1 MLFSDLDIQQVDTV
15 ADIDEE
21 DLCSDIFMDESPE
34 SDILRENSDNDVELL
49 EEDDDSSSLLSESD
63 GSDECDIDLY
73 DILNLMNKCRIII
86 KTIRKSTILYE
97 ALCKIAR
104 RSSVKVG
111 LVLDMKIRW
120 NSTYTMLHRLLDYQ
134 SIFKE
139 FYDNL
144 ASIDGITNKQQ
155 SRLLKTKLTEV
166 DWGLIQALRRV
177 LYRFYV
183 ATTIISG
190 NKYPTLSLAYAII
203 YSLTHYLNNKSTDEM
218 ENALKSMLVGS
229 FHKHMI
235 RSGKEGELLRI
246 VGLLDPI
253 THELVSS
260 EDKQLAEEF
269 ILKEVRLHFL

>member
-1 MLFSDLDIQQVDTV
+1 MLFSDLNIQQVDIV
-15 ADIDEE
+15 ADTDEE
-21 DLCSDIFMDESPE
+21 DLCSDMFMDESLE
-34 SDILRENSDNDVELL
+34 SDILTENSDNDAELL

-63 GSDECDIDLY
+63 GSDECNIDFY
-73 DILNLMNKCRIII
+73 DIPNLMNKCRIII

-97 ALCKIAR
+97 TLYKIAG

-144 ASIDGITNKQQ
+144 TSIDGITDKQQ
-155 SRLLKTKLTEV
+155 SRLLKTKLTEA
-166 DWGLIQALRRV
+166 DWGLIQALQRV
-177 LYRFYV
+177 LHRFYV

-203 YSLTHYLNNKSTDEM
+203 YSLAHYLNNKSSDEM

-229 FHKHMI
+229 FHKYMI
-235 RSGKEGELLRI
+235 RGGKEGELLRV